1 MKTGLLITV
10 LAVLIGFMVLFKQPG
25 GQLSIVLVG
34 NTQGA
39 TAINDRDL
47 MQLLEEQLQRHA
59 DAGAFDL
66 TLNYLDASLSQSEMS
81 RNLQDIADTTD
92 IDALIGCTDSICM
105 RRVLQVAEQ
114 KRIPFI
120 YPGSSEGL
128 FDSNYLVH
136 LGVIANQYL
145 FPAVSWIRY
154 HLGPRIF
161 YVGGE
166 SVRSRML
173 GRMLSQQLL
182 PGGSGGL
189 VAEEYLGAFEQ
200 LPSIVQK
207 IFDYKPD
214 VLLFDAC
221 EWLLHPGVVDALK
234 SSPARVFFLC
244 PDQRVPDGLDAY
256 FISHYFDNDH
266 NPANTKVRDML
277 VRAPDAVSVMALS
290 AVQFLVQLY
299 SEPPTSANFDLAAS
313 LRGRNALTACGA
325 TAIDF
330 TQQGSWHSLFIGRRE
345 AGAESLLWMSDHLL
359 RPVMFPGYEA
369 PSDWLHYQT
378 IYWRN
383 NRGLWRSGT
392 VRGEPWL

>member
-10 LAVLIGFMVLFKQPG
+10 LAVLIGLLVFFKQPA
-25 GQLSIVLVG
+25 GQLSVVLVG

-39 TAINDRDL
+39 TAVNDRDL
-47 MQLLEEQLQRHA
+47 LLLLEERLQWHA
-59 DAGAFDL
+59 DAGAFEL
-66 TLNYLDASLSQSEMS
+66 TLNFLDASQGQNELTSAIEA
-81 RNLQDIADTTD
+81 ITETTE

-105 RRVLQVAEQ
+105 RRVLTVAEQ

-136 LGVIANQYL
+136 LGVVANQYL
-145 FPAVSWIRY
+145 FPAVSWIRH
-154 HLGPRIF
+154 HLGQRIF

-182 PGGSGGL
+182 PGGASGL
-189 VAEEYLGAFEQ
+189 VAEEYLSAYEQ
-200 LPSIVQK
+200 LPSIEEK
-207 IFDYKPD
+207 IFDYNPD

-221 EWLLHPGVVDALK
+221 EWLLHPGVVATLK

-244 PDQRVPDGLDAY
+244 PDQRVPAGLDAY

-266 NPANTKVRDML
+266 NPANTKVREL
-277 VRAPDAVSVMALS
+277 LARPPDAVSVMALS

-299 SEPPTSANFDLAAS
+299 SEPLNSANFDLAAS

-330 TQQGSWHSLFIGRRE
+330 TQQGSWHSLFIGRS
-345 AGAESLLWMSDHLL
+345 GPDSESLLWMSDHLL

-392 VRGEPWL
+392 VKGEPWL